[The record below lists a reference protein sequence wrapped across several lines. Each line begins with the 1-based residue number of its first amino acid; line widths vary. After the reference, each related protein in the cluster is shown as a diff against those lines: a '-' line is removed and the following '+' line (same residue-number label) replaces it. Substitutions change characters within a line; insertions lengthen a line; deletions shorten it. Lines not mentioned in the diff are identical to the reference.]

1 MALPLETNALIVS
14 ALDWSWF
21 ALSSDIFISSADSC
35 LGSLVIGDSWQH
47 LNNGVKPSLSL
58 ALNLDLPLMSKTLEK
73 IHLKAYFTSN
83 HREKKGLERES
94 GFLFN
99 YIYCNIGCPHPD
111 MVTWD
116 TLEIFRKFR
125 QCVVACAHWGS
136 GHLKTDGQTLNAC
149 NQQRNLRK
157 VWKLTKP
164 LTDGDTNQ
172 QQQQI
177 NPVTNPIK

>member
-99 YIYCNIGCPHPD
+99 YLYCNIGCPHPD
-111 MVTWD
+111 VVTWD

-125 QCVVACAHWGS
+125 HARIEG
-136 GHLKTDGQTLNAC
+136 KTDGQTLNARK
-149 NQQRNLRK
+149 QQRNIRK